1 MSDLPDWL
9 KDTDGDKT
17 AATAPQSSSPA
28 AKGDSELGD
37 AVATTGRKSMEL
49 KSRPE
54 PSPISQCCRWCMA
67 IVSLLFFIIFVT
79 SASFQSNDA
88 GGSAIAWWL
97 FYSLHAVLAALC
109 FSLRCAKNLAC
120 IAKPVQFLATCMVIF
135 SIVMMSISLKQ
146 LVEAHE
152 SNPGPDSE
160 RWNDKEEKSYE
171 VAGAALGLISALY
184 HVLMWHFCSGRGK
197 AESKPETN
205 DDNV

>member
-28 AKGDSELGD
+28 KEDPELG
-37 AVATTGRKSMEL
+37 ATSATSGKRMEL

-54 PSPISQCCRWCMA
+54 PSAISRCCGWCMA

-109 FSLRCAKNLAC
+109 FSLRCAKKLAC
-120 IAKPVQFLATCMVIF
+120 ISKPVQFLATCMVIF
-135 SIVMMSISLKQ
+135 SIVMVSISTKQ
-146 LVEAHE
+146 LVDAHE

-171 VAGAALGLISALY
+171 VAGAGLGLVSALY
-184 HVLMWHFCSGRGK
+184 HVLMWHFCSGRSK
-197 AESKPETN
+197 AESKPESN
-205 DDNV
+205 DENV